1 MLSRAG
7 RSTGAWLRP
16 TLRLRGDAGHM
27 CPVVPRLAVSAQS
40 VSPVSLCLPQTG
52 CRYGS
57 SQAESQATR
66 HDVKGEG
73 RRTDELPAGDGL
85 PARQIGMLVNAKQA
99 TSAKG
104 ISLDFD
110 KLDAPVTMANLWL
123 RDACQCHLCVS
134 ESSGQKRFATCD
146 IPSDLKV
153 DSLRVL
159 EDGAL
164 EVSWANDLALGGVQ
178 HVSTYPLSLLQDM
191 LLRRGPYPRNRSARE
206 IWDSQHFDKDSQ
218 SRDISYSSWMEDGP
232 GFAEAFRNLHKWG
245 LVVIRGVPQTESAV
259 EQVASR
265 LGHLQATFYGP
276 TWDVVSKP
284 QAENVAYTNEF
295 LCLHQDLMY
304 LARPPRIQI
313 LHCLENGCEGGDSLF
328 SDGLRAAHDL
338 QLRHPRQFETLA
350 VYPVDF
356 HYAKGGHYWN
366 YKHRTIGTIVNKKVR
381 LPLSVRWSPPF
392 QAPFWSTSHAFRES
406 PSSDH
411 PVGSFLERWQEA
423 AKVFRDSIEDPANM
437 VQFRLQPGDCVVFDN
452 WRVLHGRRA
461 FDTAS
466 GRRHLKG
473 TYVESQAFDST
484 LYRLQLEGMF
494 PNETGALFE
503 EGKRACRILGIEDDA
518 AVVESSDAESSA

>member
-1 MLSRAG
+1 
-7 RSTGAWLRP
+7 
-16 TLRLRGDAGHM
+16 M
-27 CPVVPRLAVSAQS
+27 CPVVPRLSASAQS
-40 VSPVSLCLPQTG
+40 IPPVSLCLPQTG
-52 CRYGS
+52 CRHGS
-57 SQAESQATR
+57 SQAESHATR
-66 HDVKGEG
+66 RKA
-73 RRTDELPAGDGL
+73 DELRRQL
-85 PARQIGMLVNAKQA
+85 PPSAEKIGKLVNARQD
-99 TSAKG
+99 TSSKG
-104 ISLDFD
+104 ISLDFE
-110 KLDAPVTMANLWL
+110 KLHDPVTVANLWL
-123 RDACQCHLCVS
+123 RDACQCHQCVS

-178 HVSTYPLSLLQDM
+178 HVSTYPLSWLHGM
-191 LLRRGPYPRNRSARE
+191 LLPRGPYRRNRLARE
-206 IWDSQHFDKDSQ
+206 IWDSQHFDRDSQ
-218 SRDISYSSWMEDGP
+218 SREISYSSWMEDSSR
-232 GFAEAFRNLHKWG
+232 FAEAFRNLHNWG

-304 LARPPRIQI
+304 LNVPPRIQI
-313 LHCLENGCEGGDSLF
+313 LHCLENDCEGGDSLF

-338 QLRHPRQFETLA
+338 QLKNPTHFATLA
-350 VYPVDF
+350 TCPVDF

-366 YKHRTIGTIVNKKVR
+366 NKHKTIITLNRSKKNADV
-381 LPLSVRWSPPF
+381 LAPLSVRWSPPF
-392 QAPFWSTSHAFRES
+392 QAPFLAARHRGKG
-406 PSSDH
+406 SSNPFDH
-411 PVGSFLERWQEA
+411 RVGSSVERWQEA

-473 TYVESQAFDST
+473 TYVEDQAINST
-484 LYRLQLEGMF
+484 LFRLQSEGMF
-494 PNETGALFE
+494 PDEPGYWNVEKE
-503 EGKRACRILGIEDDA
+503 RACRILGIEHDA
-518 AVVESSDAESSA
+518 AVVESSDAEASA